1 MSDHDRSLFYIMI
14 TKPWLGFVEYERDEY
29 TEELPGE
36 EGDCEADGESAAEG
50 GEAGDLIME

>member
-1 MSDHDRSLFYIMI
+1 MI